1 MATIKHIKSILDR
14 LYDLQDNNCYCY
26 FKPISKSSGPE
37 VEVDG
42 QRFIMAGSNDY
53 LGLTHDPRVMEAAVQ
68 AIERYG
74 TGHGGTRFQ
83 QGNTT
88 MLEELEARL
97 AAFVGKKGALV
108 HSTGFLTNLGAIGSL
123 VSPGDVILCDRENHA
138 SIFEGCRSAMAK
150 VVPFAHN
157 DVQAAAKKIEFI
169 RSKQP
174 NARITLITEGVF
186 SMSGDITILPELVA
200 LKKTYPDVTLY
211 LDDAHG
217 LGVLGS
223 HGRGTAIHF
232 DMVEDVDFIMGTFSK
247 ALGSIGGFIAT
258 DDLEAL
264 EHIRAHSMPLRYS
277 TSLPPS
283 NVGTVLACLDIL
295 ENEPEHVAQLWA
307 TTRRMRQ
314 GFRDIGLTI
323 GECETPIIPVFI
335 GDERVAALFT
345 GELFTRG
352 VFAIAAAH
360 PAVPRGKAVIRTAFM
375 STHQEHHL
383 ERVLE
388 VFEEV
393 ATAFHL
399 LDHPSSE
406 SSMTDV
412 RSSAHLA

>member
-247 ALGSIGGFIAT
+247 AMASIGGFIAS
-258 DDLEAL
+258 DDEDLLVWLKHNSKTLIFSAAL
-264 EHIRAHSMPLRYS
+264 PACNAASVIK
-277 TSLPPS
+277 
-283 NVGTVLACLDIL
+283 CLDIL
-295 ENEPEHVAQLWA
+295 EEEPERVEKLWEI
-307 TTRRMRQ
+307 T
-314 GFRDIGLTI
+314 
-323 GECETPIIPVFI
+323 
-335 GDERVAALFT
+335 
-345 GELFTRG
+345 
-352 VFAIAAAH
+352 
-360 PAVPRGKAVIRTAFM
+360 
-375 STHQEHHL
+375 
-383 ERVLE
+383 
-388 VFEEV
+388 
-393 ATAFHL
+393 
-399 LDHPSSE
+399 
-406 SSMTDV
+406 
-412 RSSAHLA
+412 